1 MKRLIVFIALA
12 LSFVSAFSQ
21 ITLDECRELARA
33 NYPLIKRFRLVEQ
46 SRSLSVSNASKAWL
60 PQVSLN
66 ARASYQSEVT
76 RLPVDIPGVEISP
89 LPKDQYDVSVNV
101 SQQI

>member
-33 NYPLIKRFRLVEQ
+33 NYH
-46 SRSLSVSNASKAWL
+46 
-60 PQVSLN
+60 
-66 ARASYQSEVT
+66 
-76 RLPVDIPGVEISP
+76 
-89 LPKDQYDVSVNV
+89 
-101 SQQI
+101 